1 VLCYVDDILVIC
13 VKSFMVM
20 ATNPTYLDLLSDR
33 NSNYSADTLTLGTI
47 RLSLKVI
54 YMRL

>member
-1 VLCYVDDILVIC
+1 
-13 VKSFMVM
+13 M
-20 ATNPTYLDLLSDR
+20 AITPTYLDLLSDR
-33 NSNYSADTLTLGTI
+33 DSNYSADTQTLGTI